1 MSRNKAILLIGIAAI
16 VFVLIPKT
24 PEGLYAK
31 EMMVRITTYLLIF
44 MLIYLII
51 TVNLLKRSFK
61 RLFADANDENAARA
75 TKLLNI
81 TFDVKR
87 TFGVGT
93 LKALF
98 THVNASK
105 NVSMAAKEDLYDAIR
120 RKKVDIPPPAMAKK
134 K

>member
-51 TVNLLKRSFK
+51 MVNLLKRSFK
-61 RLFADANDENAARA
+61 KLFAEANDENTTRAA
-75 TKLLNI
+75 KLLRI

-87 TFGVGT
+87 IFGVGT

-105 NVSMAAKEDLYDAIR
+105 NVSIGAKEELYDAIR
-120 RKKVDIPPPAMAKK
+120 RKRVEIPPPAMAKK